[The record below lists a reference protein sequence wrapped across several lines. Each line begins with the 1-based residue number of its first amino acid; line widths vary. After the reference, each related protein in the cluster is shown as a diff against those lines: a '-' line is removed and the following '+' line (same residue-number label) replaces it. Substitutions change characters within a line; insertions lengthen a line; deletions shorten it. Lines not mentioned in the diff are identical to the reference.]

1 MIYGKPICRPPEG
14 EKDMAELVRDVMTPH
29 PVALPATATSVEAA
43 LALRDFAIGEVL
55 VLDDGQVLGI
65 ITDRPLVLRGM
76 ANVDYPA
83 TVKSAEI
90 CSRELTIWSP
100 TARVEDVV
108 SYTREKA
115 IRRLPV
121 VENGQLNGIVSLGG
135 LAIAR
140 EPYAAL
146 SDISAAPPD
155 GGLEPLVSKDTL

>member
-43 LALRDFAIGEVL
+43 LALHDFAIGEVL

-76 ANVDYPA
+76 ANVDYPT
-83 TVKSAEI
+83 TVKFAEI

-108 SYTREKA
+108 SYTREKT
-115 IRRLPV
+115 I
-121 VENGQLNGIVSLGG
+121 
-135 LAIAR
+135 
-140 EPYAAL
+140 
-146 SDISAAPPD
+146 
-155 GGLEPLVSKDTL
+155 